1 MFGRNKKNQGVEAAP
16 AAKPAGSKKL
26 MLTPSVISQD
36 MHVLGNIIS
45 TDGALDIDGQID
57 GNVRCHT
64 CSIRENA
71 KIRGDVVAEHIYIY
85 GTVEGLVK
93 ARQVTLY
100 ASARV
105 IGTIMHEALSI
116 EDGAFVDG
124 KFKRTDRLSDDEAF
138 SRRVGEV
145 DITFV
150 NDNDE
155 PESEAELLVL
165 ENLRLIR

>member
-1 MFGRNKKNQGVEAAP
+1 MFGRNKKDSDDV
-16 AAKPAGSKKL
+16 KPAKVPAPKKL
-26 MLTPSVISQD
+26 VLTPSVISAD

-45 TDGALDIDGQID
+45 TDGVLDIDGQID

-64 CSIRENA
+64 ASIRENA
-71 KIRGDVVAEHIYIY
+71 RIRGDVVAEHIYIH
-85 GTVEGLVK
+85 GTIEGLVK

-138 SRRVGEV
+138 SRRVSEV
-145 DITFV
+145 ELNFV

-155 PESEAELLVL
+155 PASEAELLVL